1 MGVSLWFI
9 DGYTIFWDILGI
21 SWGYGG
27 IIIAINRRILG
38 PGTPAWWFIPL
49 PGLRIG
55 FIVGYITNTRISCN
69 MGIG

>member
-27 IIIAINRRILG
+27 IIIAINRRIWG
-38 PGTPAWWFIPL
+38 PGTRAWWRIPL
-49 PGLRIG
+49 SG
-55 FIVGYITNTRISCN
+55 F
-69 MGIG
+69 